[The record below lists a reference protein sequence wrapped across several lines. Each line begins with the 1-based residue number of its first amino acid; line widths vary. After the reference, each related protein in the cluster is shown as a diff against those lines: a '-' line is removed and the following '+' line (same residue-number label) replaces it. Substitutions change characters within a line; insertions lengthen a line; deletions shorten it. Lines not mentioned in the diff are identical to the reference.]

1 MCLSLTC
8 LTSLLKSFGI
18 HTIMKC
24 LKKEKKKVWSRTSI
38 IGDPK
43 VRLYSCC
50 HCEAEYIAYLP
61 DDVHSESDVNEIAD
75 VDIFYQCIKWGRK
88 NKLYWGR
95 PMT

>member
-1 MCLSLTC
+1 M
-8 LTSLLKSFGI
+8 LK
-18 HTIMKC
+18 
-24 LKKEKKKVWSRTSI
+24 ERKKVWSRTSI

-50 HCEAEYIAYLP
+50 HCGAEYIAYLP
-61 DDVHSESDVNEIAD
+61 DDVHSESDVNEIVD